1 MLELLWV
8 SVALVG
14 YFALLAI
21 GLNVQQGLAGLSNFG
36 IVGFFALGAYA
47 MAVFT
52 KDPAALS
59 ITETMF
65 AALDLPF
72 PLALL
77 LTGLVGALV
86 AWLLAR
92 ILDASSLDP
101 LFVAVLTLV
110 FAEVLFLVFSTQ
122 KGVVNGFNGVRGIHR
137 PLAGQVGGFAGYD
150 RFLAILLL
158 ALGLL
163 AAAGYRY
170 LAATPYGRALRAM
183 RDDPD
188 AVEAFGYDIRHLRT
202 GAFVLGST
210 VMVVAGALW
219 PMLTTVVEPSA
230 FRFEVTMLVWASLV
244 VGGLGNALGPL
255 IGAVLLVGLVQ
266 NGSRLIEA
274 SELSVRLVPLIK
286 AGGIGLILILFVL
299 LRPEG
304 VWRERPRK
312 LSNYRR

>member
-1 MLELLWV
+1 MFEFLWV
-8 SVALVG
+8 AVALIG
-14 YFALLAI
+14 YFTLLAI

-52 KDPAALS
+52 KDPAAMN
-59 ITETMF
+59 ITEQMF

-77 LTGLVGALV
+77 LTALVGAFV

-92 ILDASSLDP
+92 ILDASALDP

-122 KGVVNGFNGVRGIHR
+122 KGVVNGFNGVRGIAR
-137 PLAGQVGGFAGYD
+137 PMSSELGGFAGYD
-150 RFLAILLL
+150 RFLAFFLF
-158 ALGLL
+158 ALGLA
-163 AAAGYRY
+163 AAAGYRH
-170 LAATPYGRALRAM
+170 LAGTPYGRALRAM

-188 AVEAFGYDIRHLRT
+188 AVGAFGYDIRHLRT
-202 GAFVLGST
+202 SAFVLGST
-210 VMVVAGALW
+210 VMVVAGAFW

-230 FRFEVTMLVWASLV
+230 FKFEVTMLVWASLV
-244 VGGLGNALGPL
+244 VGGIGSSLGPL
-255 IGAVLLVGLVQ
+255 VGAVLLVGFVQ

-274 SELSVRLVPLIK
+274 SELSLRLVPLIK
-286 AGGIGLILILFVL
+286 AGGIGLILVLFVL

-304 VWRERPRK
+304 VWRERPRT
-312 LSNYRR
+312 LSLYRR